1 MVTKWGTTG
10 SWERATEEKHGLAR
24 SGLRGGSSRVCFI
37 TPHAGLEPQPTKGKL
52 KSPGTP
58 PTCGYRTF
66 TVEAGATP
74 MSQLAKQSLRNKSE
88 VTRLVCATARTKI
101 RLLTSTPGACAKRFP
116 VFFSLTELFPRGFLC
131 GDLLHRTD
139 KSRPARSGWDV
150 KPPQIG
156 LFLVFPS
163 GRAPQ
168 ALGDPQV
175 SSRNTSSRFE
185 SHWPPAAGSYE
196 FPCTQLLRQY
206 RISLWPVLAPL
217 RWGRE
222 AGVQKYFFASQ
233 RPVGG
238 SRSPLCPPW
247 CRLCSQPVP
256 SPRQVHGHSS
266 GPRDLSG
273 RMSVFLAH

>member
-58 PTCGYRTF
+58 PTCGYRTL

-217 RWGRE
+217 R
-222 AGVQKYFFASQ
+222 
-233 RPVGG
+233 
-238 SRSPLCPPW
+238 
-247 CRLCSQPVP
+247 
-256 SPRQVHGHSS
+256 
-266 GPRDLSG
+266 
-273 RMSVFLAH
+273 